1 MNFKNKSVLI
11 TGASSGIGAAL
22 AQQLSTD
29 VSTLIL
35 VARRQQEL
43 EQLRSKILVG
53 NNKLNIYLFAKDITV
68 KQNQIE
74 IISELTGKGL
84 PMDILINNAG
94 MGDENLFHKADL
106 QKLEDIIELNIKS
119 VVSFTHLFVQQIMPQ
134 PQSKGIVFIGSGG
147 GIAWMAGSAVYSASK
162 HFITA
167 LAMTIRAELKP
178 HGVEVALV
186 CPGPVDTEFDIRAGI
201 KGGMKGGPSQ
211 GTPISGDQC
220 AAEIIASLKKD
231 KYLIFL
237 GKKIRWLMKF
247 YLLLPWFLRV
257 KLLEKDG
264 KKLFK
269 NK

>member
-1 MNFKNKSVLI
+1 M
-11 TGASSGIGAAL
+11 
-22 AQQLSTD
+22 
-29 VSTLIL
+29 
-35 VARRQQEL
+35 ARRQQEL
-43 EQLRSKILVG
+43 EQLRNKVLVG
-53 NNKLNIYLFAKDITV
+53 NNKLNIHLFAEDITI

-74 IISELTGKGL
+74 IISELNGKGL
-84 PMDILINNAG
+84 QVDIINNAG
-94 MGDENLFHKADL
+94 MGDENLFHKAGL

-119 VVSFTHLFVQQIMPQ
+119 VVSFTHLFVQQIMRQ

-167 LAMTIRAELKP
+167 LAITIRAELKP

-211 GTPISGDQC
+211 GTRISADQC
-220 AAEIIASLKKD
+220 AAEIIAALKKE
-231 KYLIFL
+231 KYLIFP

-257 KLLEKDG
+257 RLLEKDG

-269 NK
+269 NQ